1 MVPPIR
7 VGLLS
12 FAHYHANFWAEV
24 FRDSPL
30 AEFVGIWDDEAE
42 RGQEAASKYGAR
54 FWSDL
59 DALLAACDAVG
70 VCSATAP
77 HADLIE
83 RAAAAACHVLCEKP
97 LATTLADCDRIEAA
111 VGRAGVVFMQ
121 SFPKRFDPVN
131 RELRRLVHQG
141 ELGQIVLMRVRHG
154 HLYGLGPGH
163 GMAWAEDAEL
173 AGGGALLD
181 EGIHGAD
188 FIRWMFGEPESVM
201 AMVSHVA
208 LGKPLENLGLAV
220 FRYPDGLLCELVSS
234 TTFAAGDNSVEVFG
248 TTGAAVLSGV
258 DLASR
263 DLTEAGFLKV
273 CRLDSGPRRWQI
285 SPTVPRFKTGGF
297 HQQNPL
303 AFLEALSGGRPP
315 PNTLEDGRR
324 SLEMILG
331 AYRSARSGRIEPVA
345 PWRAKPFHVEGE

>member
-1 MVPPIR
+1 MARPIR
-7 VGLLS
+7 AGILS

-24 FRDSPL
+24 FRDSPST
-30 AEFVGIWDDEAE
+30 EFVGIWDDDAR
-42 RGQEAASKYGAR
+42 RGEAAAAKYATR
-54 FWSDL
+54 FWPEL
-59 DALLAACDAVG
+59 DALLGTCEAVG
-70 VCSATAP
+70 VCSATAH
-77 HADLIE
+77 HAGLIE
-83 RAAAAACHVLCEKP
+83 RSAAAGCDILCEKP
-97 LATTLADCDRIEAA
+97 LATTTADCDRIERA
-111 VGRAGVVFMQ
+111 VGRAGVAFMQ

-131 RELRRLVHQG
+131 HELRRLVQDG

-163 GMAWAEDAEL
+163 GMAWADDARL

-181 EGIHGAD
+181 EGVHGAD

-220 FRYPDGLLCELVSS
+220 FRYPGGLLCELVSS

-248 TTGAAVLSGV
+248 TKGAAVLSGV

-263 DLTEAGFLKV
+263 DLTDAGFLKV
-273 CRLDSGPRRWQI
+273 CRLDGGPRRWQI
-285 SPTVPRFKTGGF
+285 SPTVPRFKSGGF
-297 HQQNPL
+297 HQQNAL
-303 AFLEALSGGRPP
+303 AFLEALAEGKPP

-324 SLEMILG
+324 SLEMILA
-331 AYRSARSGRIEPVA
+331 AYRSAASGRVEPVPA
-345 PWRAKPFHVEGE
+345 PRAGNSNQGVR